1 VNLTTFL
8 SSYTRR
14 PTDYELNGLI
24 MTDRTRRDLI
34 VAATAL
40 AAGMVATGS
49 HAAAP
54 IPANKNA
61 FPPVVHH
68 VFFWLKNPDSKEDLA
83 KLLAGLRTL
92 AGIDTVRG
100 IHIGVPAETEQ
111 RGVVDGSYSASEL
124 LFFDDV
130 AGQNAYQV
138 HPIHKQFVAD
148 CEHLWQRVVVYD
160 VKPAAP

>member
-1 VNLTTFL
+1 
-8 SSYTRR
+8 
-14 PTDYELNGLI
+14 
-24 MTDRTRRDLI
+24 MTDRSRRDLL

-40 AAGMVATGS
+40 AVGAAATGS
-49 HAAAP
+49 RAATST
-54 IPANKNA
+54 PANKA
-61 FPPVVHH
+61 SFPPVVHH
-68 VFFWLKNPDSKEDLA
+68 VFFWLKNPDSQEDLA

-100 IHIGVPAETEQ
+100 IHIGVPADTEQ

-130 AGQNAYQV
+130 AGQDAYQV

-148 CEHLWQRVVVYD
+148 CEHLWDRVVVYD
-160 VKPAAP
+160 VMAVAP

>member
-1 VNLTTFL
+1 
-8 SSYTRR
+8 
-14 PTDYELNGLI
+14 
-24 MTDRTRRDLI
+24 MTDRRRRDII

-40 AAGMVATGS
+40 AAGVTAIGS
-49 HAAAP
+49 RAASV
-54 IPANKNA
+54 PASKA
-61 FPPVVHH
+61 SFPPVVHH
-68 VFFWLKNPDSKEDLA
+68 VFFWLKNPNSKEDLA

-100 IHIGVPAETEQ
+100 IHIGVPADTEQ
-111 RGVVDGSYSASEL
+111 RGVVDASYSASEI

-160 VKPAAP
+160 VKAVAP